1 MLMLKDLLHEE
12 WLRKTRQRHLLFFGG
27 ERREMSSGQNPG
39 LFIEGLWDS
48 FKLKTSQSIVFI
60 PESYVQK

>member
-1 MLMLKDLLHEE
+1 MRSDKGKLDNDIYC
-12 WLRKTRQRHLLFFGG
+12 FIGG

-48 FKLKTSQSIVFI
+48 FELKTCQSIVFLL
-60 PESYVQK
+60 ESYVQK